1 MWNSPP
7 ALDFTGRSVERRNI
21 GKIKR
26 LGYTYNQSQ
35 TLQMLEE
42 LKNTDP
48 EIHRVVEDDFIFK
61 TGYYPWWSQSY
72 VGDAMT
78 FTLCAVTGSIALL

>member
-1 MWNSPP
+1 
-7 ALDFTGRSVERRNI
+7 
-21 GKIKR
+21 
-26 LGYTYNQSQ
+26 
-35 TLQMLEE
+35 MLEE